1 MSEDDME
8 ERKGGGAGNT
18 DVDGIV
24 DRVEEREVEMGD
36 GEQEEEGM
44 KGMEV
49 DIDDLPTMPPITR
62 GEDVP
67 ELKKQLEIIEG
78 ELLMRSLETG
88 FRVIERINGLRR
100 CQLGNHQ
107 GVFSDLEVRSEA
119 SSAFVAYRLLRNESA
134 L

>member
-1 MSEDDME
+1 
-8 ERKGGGAGNT
+8 
-18 DVDGIV
+18 
-24 DRVEEREVEMGD
+24 
-36 GEQEEEGM
+36 M

-78 ELLMRSLETG
+78 ELLMRSLDRG

-100 CQLGNHQ
+100 CQLGNHP
-107 GVFSDLEVRSEA
+107 GVLSDSEVRSEA
-119 SSAFVAYRLLRNESA
+119 SSAYVAYLLLRNESA